1 MGQLLLPAALAVLL
15 SVTQPPP
22 PANVFN
28 VPVEDA
34 EMSAAIREARASLPE
49 FWKALAHP
57 APGVGD
63 FALKVEIADS
73 SGTEHFWLADITR
86 RGDVISGLIDNEP
99 AQVQT
104 VKMGQR
110 YEFKEDRISDW
121 TFTRNGKMVG
131 NWTARVLVKRMPRD
145 EAERF
150 LRGYEK
156 P

>member
-1 MGQLLLPAALAVLL
+1 MGQLLLPAALALLL
-15 SVTQPPP
+15 SVTQPAPP
-22 PANVFN
+22 SDVFN

-63 FALKVEIADS
+63 FALKVEIGDGN
-73 SGTEHFWLADITR
+73 GTEHFWLADITR
-86 RGDVISGLIDNEP
+86 KGDIISGLIDNEP

-110 YEFKEDRISDW
+110 YQFKEDRITDW
-121 TFTRNGKMVG
+121 SFTRNGKIAG
-131 NWTARVLVKRMPRD
+131 NRTGRVLVKRMPRN

-150 LRGYEK
+150 LREYEK